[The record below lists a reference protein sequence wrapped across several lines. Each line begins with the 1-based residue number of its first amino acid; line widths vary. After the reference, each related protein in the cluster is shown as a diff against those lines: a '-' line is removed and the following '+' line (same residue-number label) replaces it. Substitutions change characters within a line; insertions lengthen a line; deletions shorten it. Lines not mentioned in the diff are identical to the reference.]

1 MAGKKTEDGQTP
13 EQAREGRFYEL
24 QDQLA
29 PARRGHYQL
38 TPDIVLAMPTRRHLK
53 AFRNAPDDES
63 KIAALLGER
72 YTEVDA
78 LFEDR
83 PADEWLAFQRDY
95 YDHFFG
101 AGAAALPGGS

>member
-1 MAGKKTEDGQTP
+1 MAGKKTED
-13 EQAREGRFYEL
+13 EQVREGRFYEL

-29 PARRGHYQL
+29 PARRGHYRL
-38 TPDIVLAMPTRRHLK
+38 TPEIVLPMPTRKQLK
-53 AFRNAPDDES
+53 AFRNAGDDEA
-63 KIAALLGER
+63 KIAALLGEQ
-72 YTEVDA
+72 YHDVDE

-101 AGAAALPGGS
+101 AGAAALPGGSQGS